1 MSIQWLLSLFLLPS
15 FARATM
21 IPVSP
26 GPGDVFRSGSI
37 CPISWDTDR
46 SGSTQPW
53 RNATICMQSQ
63 PSSYLYFE
71 VGYHTDLMSGSN
83 LNMSRVAVVVERL
96 DGTNIS
102 SYNWLCPN
110 VTPNADIYFYQF
122 SNDGN
127 STGSAWTTRF
137 TIASYSGNTTPPEMS
152 KQPGGAPIPWGVGHI
167 VPSKRTPSSPIVSP
181 RSRSL
186 PIRPCETLKH
196 RQCMT
201 SLEDAS
207 PSDTKNPVT
216 PLPLQQRTFPRPTII
231 DQFKLTRERRPSS
244 RGNRG
249 GPNLSVH
256 LLCALATL
264 WLVVL

>member
-1 MSIQWLLSLFLLPS
+1 MSIQWLLTLFLLPS

-21 IPVSP
+21 IPLSP
-26 GPGDVFRSGSI
+26 GPGDVFRSGSP

-63 PSSYLYFE
+63 HHPIFILKF
-71 VGYHTDLMSGSN
+71 GYHTVLMSGSN
-83 LNMSRVAVVVERL
+83 LNMSRVTVVVERL

-122 SNDGN
+122 SNNGN
-127 STGSAWTTRF
+127 SIGSAWTTRF
-137 TIASYSGNTTPPEMS
+137 TIASYSGNTTPPEKS
-152 KQPGGAPIPWGVGHI
+152 KQPGGAPIPWGVGHL
-167 VPSKRTPSSPIVSP
+167 VPSNRTIPSSPIVSP

-186 PIRPCETLKH
+186 PIHPCETLK
-196 RQCMT
+196 QKCMT
-201 SLEDAS
+201 SLEDDS
-207 PSDTKNPVT
+207 PSA
-216 PLPLQQRTFPRPTII
+216 PLLLQQRTVPHPAII
-231 DQFKLTRERRPSS
+231 DQLKLTRERRPSS

>member
-53 RNATICMQSQ
+53 RNATI
-63 PSSYLYFE
+63 Y
-71 VGYHTDLMSGSN
+71 LMSGSN
-83 LNMSRVAVVVERL
+83 LNMSRVTVVVERL

-216 PLPLQQRTFPRPTII
+216 PLPLQQRTFPHPTII